1 MTFDQDEED
10 AFLALCE
17 RHKVKMTDP
26 EIYFRRRKNSLKL
39 AAMIWISQT
48 DKSKVRNA
56 YKRFRLMERKN
67 KIVDHLMLIDKVWNH
82 LNPDRRYAS
91 DSMKWVEIVWAVDA
105 VKDGSFDE
113 VVDNTHRFE

>member
-1 MTFDQDEED
+1 MTFDQDEEV

-17 RHKVKMTDP
+17 RQKVKMTDP
-26 EIYFRRRKNSLKL
+26 EIYFRRRKNTLKL
-39 AAMIWISQT
+39 AAMIWIGQAN
-48 DKSKVRNA
+48 KSDAR
-56 YKRFRLMERKN
+56 KRVRLMDRKN
-67 KIVDHLMLIDKVWNH
+67 KIVDNLVLLDKVWNH

-113 VVDNTHRFE
+113 VVDNAHRFE